1 MKRSTTVFSSL
12 FLVVLLLVLVL
23 QTYHTGRQMG
33 SKQQELRT
41 SRSSPNK
48 SAVLEEEKEPFIVTS
63 RTTTTKTA
71 IEPSFVLQHHINGTT
86 NSSRRDKPT
95 IFSSS
100 KLCHSEDFSQQPHAS
115 CWYQNMCI
123 RRGEKWHKLGG
134 LGGDESFDYLYVSD
148 LPSDPPQPFTLGV
161 GENRRAPE
169 LNIQPIRISV
179 KEFHESLS
187 SSSSSSVVHVNGT
200 AVIWFEYIFSN
211 FGHVLTDS
219 LLPIFA
225 LMDSFMATPTPDV
238 TILEFKAAR
247 PLGYNCDV
255 QVTRPYVR
263 RDPELLRSI
272 VEDCTRFRR
281 TMFPMITNK
290 PVSLLADIF
299 PANNSN
305 DTVVCFDNLLVGYPF
320 LGQVAHY
327 YLDPTKEDTLAT
339 MGAPPPFVPLYFQ
352 GRQSQLWRFRL
363 YTMQNLGVSDI
374 APPLLKNRIVIW
386 NRAGNK
392 RQLRQLPELAE
403 FLRNRFESE
412 NVEVVLTDFRGM
424 DLAAQVEL
432 MSGTTVHISG
442 PGGGSFIGFY
452 LPRGATQIRL
462 YAADFPLDYQIFNA
476 LGYIHADYVSC
487 SEQVATTTSAV
498 LCGHSGS
505 SSGMSFEYLSG
516 LVQNA
521 LHRYQAVATAVL

>member
-1 MKRSTTVFSSL
+1 
-12 FLVVLLLVLVL
+12 
-23 QTYHTGRQMG
+23 
-33 SKQQELRT
+33 
-41 SRSSPNK
+41 
-48 SAVLEEEKEPFIVTS
+48 
-63 RTTTTKTA
+63 
-71 IEPSFVLQHHINGTT
+71 
-86 NSSRRDKPT
+86 
-95 IFSSS
+95 
-100 KLCHSEDFSQQPHAS
+100 
-115 CWYQNMCI
+115 
-123 RRGEKWHKLGG
+123 
-134 LGGDESFDYLYVSD
+134 
-148 LPSDPPQPFTLGV
+148 
-161 GENRRAPE
+161 
-169 LNIQPIRISV
+169 
-179 KEFHESLS
+179 
-187 SSSSSSVVHVNGT
+187 
-200 AVIWFEYIFSN
+200 
-211 FGHVLTDS
+211 LTDS

-225 LMDSFMATPTPDV
+225 LMDSFTATPSADV

-255 QVTRPYVR
+255 QVTMPYVR
-263 RDPELLRSI
+263 RDPELLRSV

-290 PVSLLADIF
+290 PVSLLADTF
-299 PANNSN
+299 PADSN

-327 YLDPTKEDTLAT
+327 YLDTTKEDTLAT
-339 MGAPPPFVPLYFQ
+339 RGAPQPFVPLYFQ

-374 APPLLKNRIVIW
+374 APPLKNRIVIW
-386 NRAGNK
+386 NRAGSK
-392 RQLRQLPELAE
+392 RQLRQLPALAE

-412 NVEVVLTDFRGM
+412 NVDVVLTDFGGM

-487 SEQVATTTSAV
+487 SEQNVTALATTSAV
-498 LCGHSGS
+498 LCGHSG